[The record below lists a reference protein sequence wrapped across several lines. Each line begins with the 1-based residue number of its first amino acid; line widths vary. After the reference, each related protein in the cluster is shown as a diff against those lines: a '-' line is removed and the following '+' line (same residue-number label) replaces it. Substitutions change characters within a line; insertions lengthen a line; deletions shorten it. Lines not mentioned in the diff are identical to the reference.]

1 VSETA
6 DVEVRTASL
15 FDIARIAGAL
25 GDAFV
30 DDPVFVWAI
39 PREDR
44 RQVVLPGFF
53 TVFTAA
59 FQRHGHVHRTVDG
72 SAAALWVPPGLVA
85 IADHEGDAFAAALE
99 EVCRPDAER
108 VLTVG
113 ALLEEHHP
121 HEPAWYLNFLGV
133 EPASQSR
140 GIGSALL
147 TRVLDAADRDAAAAC
162 LDATGPRNRRLYEAH
177 GFAATDEIQI
187 PDGPPMWPMW
197 RDPR

>member
-1 VSETA
+1 MSGAAGV
-6 DVEVRTASL
+6 DVRTASL
-15 FDIARIAGAL
+15 FDIPWIAGAL
-25 GDAFV
+25 SAAFV
-30 DDPVFVWAI
+30 DDPVFVWTI

-44 RQVVLPGFF
+44 RQIVLPGFF

-72 SAAALWVPPGLVA
+72 TAAALWVPPGFAA
-85 IADHEGDAFAAALE
+85 IADDEADAFAAALE
-99 EVCRPDAER
+99 EICGPDAER
-108 VLTVG
+108 VLTVS

-133 EPASQSR
+133 EPASQGR

-147 TRVLDAADRDAAAAC
+147 RHVLDTADRCAAAAC
-162 LDATGPRNRRLYEAH
+162 LDATSPRNRRLYEAH
-177 GFAATDEIQI
+177 GFVATGEIQV

-197 RDPR
+197 RDPQ